1 MKFTPPFPTGGR
13 GSLRKMLEDINGEQN
28 QLEDHPIFKEGYDS
42 GYADAQENYRKLH
55 TALSAVYNIGGDAQ

>member
-13 GSLRKMLEDINGEQN
+13 GSLKKMLEEIDADKKELTENP
-28 QLEDHPIFKEGYDS
+28 LYKEGYDS

-55 TALSAVYNIGGDAQ
+55 SALSAVYNIGGDTQ